1 MSKNSNQERY
11 MKYKNV
17 IASICAILFTIGV
30 TVTANAGDGCGDSH
44 RSPASSEASP
54 ILSGH
59 VEK

>member
-1 MSKNSNQERY
+1 